1 MLSASICPLPSLV
14 FTNVKNH
21 VLKKKKKK
29 KQDSIYLKVY
39 SGFHNALVNNGGAV

>member
-1 MLSASICPLPSLV
+1 MLSASICPLLRLV

-21 VLKKKKKK
+21 GLKKKK